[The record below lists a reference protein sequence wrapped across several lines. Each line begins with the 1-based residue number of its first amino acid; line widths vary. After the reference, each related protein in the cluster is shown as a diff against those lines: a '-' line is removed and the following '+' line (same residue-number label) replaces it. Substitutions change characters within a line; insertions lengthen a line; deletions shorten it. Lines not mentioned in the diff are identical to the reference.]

1 MRSEDTEECPVSM
14 QDDITVRLVQE
25 LYQLRPQEMYELQ
38 TDQENIATLGGDDVG
53 VGRRYCQRDVEV

>member
-1 MRSEDTEECPVSM
+1 M

-53 VGRRYCQRDVEV
+53 VGRRYCQSDVEV